1 VSGRSSKNGESDFFQ
16 FSLDEAAV
24 DRLLSLKL
32 ETSPGNE
39 FQLCLHD
46 GRGKQLQCRTNTGG
60 VELPGLV
67 LASGDWGFK
76 VARGSESA
84 QYSVTLSGQGPIAP
98 DFEAEPNDAIE
109 LASSV
114 PSRNQIKGVFSGDDN
129 DYYRFTVVDEPQ
141 LWRFQFLGD
150 GIQEVAFYDGA
161 ATQTHRIRPPRG
173 QRRVRLDNV
182 FLLPGMHHVAVRG
195 SDGGSY
201 TMLAR
206 NLGPP
211 DANGE
216 REPNDD
222 TSRMQRLD
230 FGQTRTGLLEDKDD
244 LDYYRFSL
252 DDWDHIKLTITPP
265 VDGSIFPFVNWYG
278 DPLKNR
284 AGAAVGEAIELS
296 GLYPPGDYSIRLG
309 ANETSEAEYSIRLE
323 RLPRFSCPTDCE
335 PNDHAD
341 LANPLPST
349 LVIDGR
355 AGRDWRDEDVYEL
368 PVFDTATQLR
378 LTASRGVIVAEERNA
393 PNLVTLD
400 RATGMY
406 TGTIPAGRRTY
417 IFVTTNGPIPEYHL
431 ALLFGDGP
439 APNGAARESELS
451 LTLTL
456 DAAEVAAYREYG
468 QLVRGN
474 LRITNGGNGTSTVNL
489 ETATSN
495 YRWRLGLDQR
505 EVSIPAGGTV
515 VVPAL
520 VHVPED
526 AFADKPVR
534 LSVGAFD
541 TAGVQAETF
550 VEISAGRETPPIEPV
565 RGWTLPDE
573 LVGGFNAAQAALGGR
588 WTGEYVNSIGV
599 GFPVLF
605 DGMAV
610 DDQFLQLRNWKEPE
624 TRDVTVDLAGDAPVE
639 VVGVAVN
646 LMGGQ
651 SAVYWLRNLDF
662 SVSMDGET
670 FTPILSGTLK
680 PIKTEQA
687 FVLDSP
693 VQARFARLTF
703 RDTFNGSPRSQLNLG
718 EFKVIVRPG
727 TDISN
732 DVGFNLADP
741 ELGGHVVWAKPDAA
755 TRIMNRLLTEDGDNR
770 STRVPSGER
779 FEWVV
784 GFHHDRAAQLRRI
797 EWIDAPTEANRIR
810 NVTVSTSLDSPLGP
824 WTTLEEWQLDG
835 DSDSHVLAFEQPVW
849 ARFLKFSS
857 APVEALRS
865 LATPATLRV
874 WERPTGGEYRSILA
888 EWGEA
893 SQAAIYE
900 ALHEVEIEKPFVPAA
915 NDASM
920 ASMEKESR
928 AGVVTDPAT
937 APGVG
942 GWGEGKAKTLI
953 VILVVVVSL
962 DVITK
967 LLIQANFHLYDTLDI
982 VGSYVRLTYIH
993 NPGAAFGIHLG
1004 PYSRVIFLALSL
1016 VALVALGGM
1025 YWYTPAND
1033 RVRLASIALICAGA
1047 VGNLLDRIKSAS
1059 GVVDFLD
1066 VGVGNVRWPVFN
1078 VADIAV
1084 TTGAIV
1090 LALSLWKEEKRV
1102 EGGG

>member
-1 VSGRSSKNGESDFFQ
+1 
-16 FSLDEAAV
+16 
-24 DRLLSLKL
+24 
-32 ETSPGNE
+32 
-39 FQLCLHD
+39 
-46 GRGKQLQCRTNTGG
+46 
-60 VELPGLV
+60 
-67 LASGDWGFK
+67 
-76 VARGSESA
+76 
-84 QYSVTLSGQGPIAP
+84 
-98 DFEAEPNDAIE
+98 
-109 LASSV
+109 
-114 PSRNQIKGVFSGDDN
+114 
-129 DYYRFTVVDEPQ
+129 
-141 LWRFQFLGD
+141 
-150 GIQEVAFYDGA
+150 
-161 ATQTHRIRPPRG
+161 
-173 QRRVRLDNV
+173 
-182 FLLPGMHHVAVRG
+182 
-195 SDGGSY
+195 
-201 TMLAR
+201 
-206 NLGPP
+206 
-211 DANGE
+211 
-216 REPNDD
+216 
-222 TSRMQRLD
+222 
-230 FGQTRTGLLEDKDD
+230 
-244 LDYYRFSL
+244 
-252 DDWDHIKLTITPP
+252 
-265 VDGSIFPFVNWYG
+265 
-278 DPLKNR
+278 
-284 AGAAVGEAIELS
+284 
-296 GLYPPGDYSIRLG
+296 
-309 ANETSEAEYSIRLE
+309 
-323 RLPRFSCPTDCE
+323 
-335 PNDHAD
+335 
-341 LANPLPST
+341 
-349 LVIDGR
+349 
-355 AGRDWRDEDVYEL
+355 
-368 PVFDTATQLR
+368 
-378 LTASRGVIVAEERNA
+378 
-393 PNLVTLD
+393 
-400 RATGMY
+400 
-406 TGTIPAGRRTY
+406 
-417 IFVTTNGPIPEYHL
+417 
-431 ALLFGDGP
+431 
-439 APNGAARESELS
+439 
-451 LTLTL
+451 
-456 DAAEVAAYREYG
+456 
-468 QLVRGN
+468 
-474 LRITNGGNGTSTVNL
+474 
-489 ETATSN
+489 
-495 YRWRLGLDQR
+495 
-505 EVSIPAGGTV
+505 
-515 VVPAL
+515 

-741 ELGGHVVWAKPDAA
+741 EVGGHVVWAKPDAA

-770 STRVPSGER
+770 STRIPSGER

-915 NDASM
+915 NDARERAAALQLEQLVGGQVRLGQHAHWYRLQVPNGINTLSLHVGGDPTVRTVVAVENEAGEPIPARKLTM
-920 ASMEKESR
+920 RSTPDQNVFESVVEPGRTYYIRVEEPPRNVAFLWDTSASVRGYIDVIYNAMMTYAEDLVPGRDAANFVPFGGAPLLRDWYGEPYILQTVLNDYSRSDDSSAAETAMGTASR
-928 AGVVTDPAT
+928 ALAPRAGTKAIIMVTDAATTKDATVWDEFKRVHPRVFALHVSSNGALGRDPAT
-937 APGVG
+937 ELDLMQDWSRVNGGHYAYATGDGEMEVAFDRAATMLRRPADYSLRVSGSYREAPGPGQLLVVSG
-942 GWGEGKAKTLI
+942 GNVTSGGAARNSAAHGAVELILDASGSMLQRLDGTRRIAIARDVLTEAINAYIAPGTPVALRVFGHQEPDACRTDLEIPLGPLDRARASETLAGIEAKNLAKTPIADSLALI
-953 VILVVVVSL
+953 ETDLANATGRKVVVLVTDGEETCGGDPAAAIEALQAKGLEISL
-962 DVITK
+962 
-967 LLIQANFHLYDTLDI
+967 NI
-982 VGSYVRLTYIH
+982 VGFAIDNIELEQLFERWAELGGGRYFSAVDQAGLNEAIAEALQVPFTVYDMS
-993 NPGAAFGIHLG
+993 GAAVATGLVDGEPVELESAF
-1004 PYSRVIFLALSL
+1004 YRVVI
-1016 VALVALGGM
+1016 
-1025 YWYTPAND
+1025 
-1033 RVRLASIALICAGA
+1033 AGA
-1047 VGNLLDRIKSAS
+1047 PAKTFDSVEVSGAS
-1059 GVVDFLD
+1059 T
-1066 VGVGNVRWPVFN
+1066 
-1078 VADIAV
+1078 V
-1084 TTGAIV
+1084 TLEAN
-1090 LALSLWKEEKRV
+1090 
-1102 EGGG
+1102 